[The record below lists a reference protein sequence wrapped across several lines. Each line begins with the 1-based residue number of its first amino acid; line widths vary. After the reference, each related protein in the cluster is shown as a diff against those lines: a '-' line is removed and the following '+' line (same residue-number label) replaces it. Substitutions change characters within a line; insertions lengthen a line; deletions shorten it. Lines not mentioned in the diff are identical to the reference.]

1 MIIYRSIKMTIGFGL
16 AIIAANFFGLDYGL
30 SAGIISILNM
40 LDTKRASA
48 KVAWRR
54 LYSSALGLLLASLVF
69 YVLGLQ
75 TWVLIIVVGIFIPIA
90 FLINAREGIAV
101 HIVLTSHLIQ
111 YEAIT
116 LGHLWN
122 EYLLVIIGA
131 VVALSLNLHMPNQ
144 EKHLIDLRK
153 DVESSMRGLINNFSC
168 SIDRMCLL
176 DDEAYDFRA
185 LEGKIKAGKVLAY
198 QYMNNYYLKDH
209 RLYLEY
215 FQMRLQQVRRL
226 QYMKDRIE
234 KVIFDQNEAVIIRDF
249 IHKLADVFDYKNV
262 GLSLLEDIKSLKEKM
277 ETFPLPKSHYELK
290 QKSVMLEFLNDLE
303 DFVAIKVRYSKKYF
317 NFK

>member
-1 MIIYRSIKMTIGFGL
+1 M
-16 AIIAANFFGLDYGL
+16 
-30 SAGIISILNM
+30 
-40 LDTKRASA
+40 
-48 KVAWRR
+48 
-54 LYSSALGLLLASLVF
+54 
-69 YVLGLQ
+69 
-75 TWVLIIVVGIFIPIA
+75 WVLIMVVGLFIPIA

-122 EYLLVIIGA
+122 EYLLVLIGA
-131 VVALSLNLHMPNQ
+131 AVALSLNIHMPNR

-153 DVESSMRGLINNFSC
+153 EVENSMRALISNFSC
-168 SIDRMCLL
+168 SIDKMCLL
-176 DDEAYDFRA
+176 DHEAYNFSA
-185 LEGKIKAGKVLAY
+185 VEGKIKAGKILAY
-198 QYMNNYYLKDH
+198 EYMNNYYLKEH

-234 KVIFDQNEAVIIRDF
+234 KVIFDQNEVVIIRDF
-249 IHKLADVFDYKNV
+249 IQKLADVFDFKND
-262 GLSLLEDIKSLKEKM
+262 GLSLLEDINALKERM
-277 ETFPLPKSHYELK
+277 DTFPLPKSHYELK

-303 DFVAIKVRYSKKYF
+303 EFIRIKVRYSKNILILNKSIPAWELFFFQGVYYLVGQ
-317 NFK
+317 KKTI